1 MTGIMGETLYFGE
14 TGKKN
19 TTELLKRVKKCA
31 DEKGITTIIVASTT
45 GETGA
50 KAVKMLKGFKVVV
63 VSHSF
68 GFKESGQ
75 TEMQEEFRKQI
86 ISHGKL
92 FTGVHAFGSIEKA
105 IRKKFGTIQPMELVA
120 NVLRLFGEGTK
131 VAIEITLMA
140 ADAGLIPMDKDVIAV
155 GGTGKGA
162 DTALLIRPA
171 HTPSFFDVKIREIIA
186 KPR

>member
-1 MTGIMGETLYFGE
+1 MTRIVNETIYFEE

-19 TTELLKRVKKCA
+19 TTEVLKRVKNYA
-31 DEKGITTIIVASTT
+31 AEKGITNIIVASTT

-50 KAVKMLKGFKVVV
+50 RAIKILKGFNVVV
-63 VSHSF
+63 VGHSY
-68 GFKESGQ
+68 GFKEAGRS
-75 TEMQEEFRKQI
+75 EMREEFRKQI

-92 FTGVHAFGSIEKA
+92 FAGVHAFGSIEKA

-131 VAIEITLMA
+131 VAVEITLMA
-140 ADAGLIPMDKDVIAV
+140 ADAGLIPMDRDVIAV
-155 GGTGKGA
+155 GGTGRGA

-171 HTPSFFDVKIREIIA
+171 HTPSFFDLRIEEIIA
-186 KPR
+186 KPH